1 MTQVDL
7 ALQDE
12 YEGQQYGIATV
23 LSFVLHLGHPLSNW
37 AVPICTFTVETPTAA
52 KRPWNLVMKIGSQ
65 TDKLGFSSALWTNGD
80 LPNQNSPIQDSTD
93 AKCMCIG
100 CPESNCV
107 THKFSKSYDSAKAL
121 FSAGYIRDETVK
133 RDEILKAFG
142 VARGSYQDFP
152 MLRPGL
158 HIKCHD
164 NNWARWG
171 FCFNCAQAVRIP
183 TAMMRMP
190 LSV

>member
-80 LPNQNSPIQDSTD
+80 LPNQNSPIQ
-93 AKCMCIG
+93 
-100 CPESNCV
+100 
-107 THKFSKSYDSAKAL
+107 
-121 FSAGYIRDETVK
+121 
-133 RDEILKAFG
+133 
-142 VARGSYQDFP
+142 
-152 MLRPGL
+152 
-158 HIKCHD
+158 
-164 NNWARWG
+164 
-171 FCFNCAQAVRIP
+171 
-183 TAMMRMP
+183 
-190 LSV
+190 